1 MSKLISTMDI
11 DSAFH
16 TAVIIHNM
24 ILNHD
29 GLDVLW
35 LDDKSREASMGVDEI
50 DNSNDGRNDSEFD
63 IYCTAPDQI
72 NVRRSLKLRHLS
84 NRKKT
89 DNPKN

>member
-1 MSKLISTMDI
+1 MSKLISTMDT

-63 IYCTAPDQI
+63 IYCTTPDQI

-84 NRKKT
+84 NRMVFIH
-89 DNPKN
+89 KN